1 MITLGPRYLPAP
13 EVGLIMLLETLLG
26 PLWVW
31 LVIREVPS
39 IETLIGG
46 AMILAA
52 LTWMS
57 IAADPRKPTR
67 YSANIKMKSGFT
79 QRFAVPIIALS
90 SLLVSVNGLM
100 LRSIESASDWQIVF
114 GRQLCFTPVMLLLL
128 WIRYRGQLI

>member
-57 IAADPRKPTR
+57 IAAIRE
-67 YSANIKMKSGFT
+67 S
-79 QRFAVPIIALS
+79 QRVIQKIPK
-90 SLLVSVNGLM
+90 
-100 LRSIESASDWQIVF
+100 
-114 GRQLCFTPVMLLLL
+114 
-128 WIRYRGQLI
+128 